1 MPWRGVAPVQLVIAF
16 VGVVLLTS
24 TVGIIVLALFDKS
37 VPDELATVA
46 IASMTGLAGLL
57 TSPTGLLSTG
67 RTARR
72 AAAAGEAAAS
82 AVLHSDELADAEAA
96 EASERGPGTIGFYAP
111 GKHKGRA

>member
-1 MPWRGVAPVQLVIAF
+1 MPWRGVAPVQLVIGF

-24 TVGIIVLALFDKS
+24 TVGIIVLALFNKD

-57 TSPTGLLSTG
+57 TSPTGLLTTG

-72 AAAAGEAAAS
+72 AAAAGEAAATAIIAS
-82 AVLHSDELADAEAA
+82 DGLAAAEADELAD
-96 EASERGPGTIGFYAP
+96 RHPPVGFGGPR
-111 GKHKGRA
+111 HRA

>member
-16 VGVVLLTS
+16 VGLVLFVAT
-24 TVGIIVLALFDKS
+24 TGIIVLALFDKA

-57 TSPTGLLSTG
+57 TSPTGLLTTG

-72 AAAAGEAAAS
+72 AAAAGEAAAT
-82 AVLHSDELADAEAA
+82 AVLHSDELAAA
-96 EASERGPGTIGFYAP
+96 EADEATEQRGPLGFTT
-111 GKHKGRA
+111 GRHKA

>member
-1 MPWRGVAPVQLVIAF
+1 MPWRGVAPVQLVIGF
-16 VGVVLLTS
+16 VGTVLLTS
-24 TVGIIVLALFDKS
+24 TVGIIALALFDKA

-72 AAAAGEAAAS
+72 AAAAGEAAAT
-82 AVLHSDELADAEAA
+82 AVLHSDELADAEAQELRDA
-96 EASERGPGTIGFYAP
+96 KPPPTIGFGP
-111 GKHKGRA
+111 RHRA